1 MITGLTSYRIF
12 RTPTD
17 KIIYNLKLFK
27 IRELFYFQAFRKSTI
42 NNKSLS
48 RQTQAF
54 NLWCSQE
61 KLKTKREQ
69 NMNIPGTEEWNFT
82 DVKFLPIFKEYAKR
96 INLVET
102 INTMTD
108 TKMDLSPGDAVLGMI
123 MDTVSGRTPL
133 YRLEEAFDQMDTEL
147 ILGKPISPG
156 KFNDTNLGRVLDKLF
171 ETGTQKIFSQI
182 SQNAIGCFKLDTR
195 HHHFDTTSVTVFG
208 AYEDYPDT
216 PLNITYGYS
225 KDKRPD
231 LKQFMVSML
240 CVDRNIP
247 IIGKTQDG
255 NASDKTLNNE
265 LLSHISSHMAEHGFK
280 PGASIY
286 VADSAFVTTDNL
298 IAAEKNGIR
307 FLSRLPA
314 NFNECKHAI
323 AQAVAADSWVDI
335 GTLAE
340 IQSEKKP
347 PASYRYYETAV
358 TIGDGYYRAIVY
370 HSSAHDKRRQKRID
384 RILKTSKDQLET
396 KIKEVTQQLF
406 KCRPDAE
413 VAAGI
418 LAKASE
424 KSLYNLRSEIIDVPK
439 YSKGRPKKGEVRKPK
454 SIEYELKA
462 TIEEDPERTEKIRL
476 EAGCFVLITNV
487 PAQDDEQEW
496 PGVELLRLYKEQD
509 GIEKNFG
516 FLKDPAIVNAIFLKK
531 PKRVEALGLILLLS
545 LLLWRLIERNLK
557 LHVKKTGK
565 QLPGWKKKL
574 TNSPTTFMMTTKFL
588 SILVITVGRQR
599 KLSKPL
605 NDTQV
610 QYLRALGVSQECFFV
625 P

>member
-1 MITGLTSYRIF
+1 
-12 RTPTD
+12 
-17 KIIYNLKLFK
+17 
-27 IRELFYFQAFRKSTI
+27 
-42 NNKSLS
+42 
-48 RQTQAF
+48 
-54 NLWCSQE
+54 
-61 KLKTKREQ
+61 
-69 NMNIPGTEEWNFT
+69 MNIPGTEEWNFT

-298 IAAEKNGIR
+298 IAAEENGIR

-323 AQAVAADSWVDI
+323 AQAVAADNWVDI

-574 TNSPTTFMMTTKFL
+574 TNSPTAFMMTTKFL

-599 KLSKPL
+599 KLAKPL